1 MSFVRVFPVLLIGSL
16 MMTRAFASTHHTSN
30 RKSGSLTKQQI
41 SDIHKECS
49 KENSMSM
56 TSKAYHTCVKTKE
69 DAAVLKSKHKY

>member
-16 MMTRAFASTHHTSN
+16 MMTSAFASTHHTSRN
-30 RKSGSLTKQQI
+30 SRSLTKQQI
-41 SDIHKECS
+41 ADIHKECS